1 MPIWL
6 CIVAVILAISVSTVV
21 TYYFASNAF
30 NERYNASLSLL
41 SKQRSLVSA
50 DLGDIYRAMDEI
62 AIQYEDKYIY
72 DVDYKKLADN
82 ILYDFA
88 IETGDRYGAYYTA
101 EDWAEETADSNGN
114 SVGLG
119 IYVTAHF
126 EPGTQIVSDGLT
138 VLLVM
143 EDSPASEAGLMK
155 GDLIKIIDGTAIKG
169 MDYNEAVALSSGEI
183 GTDAHITVERDG
195 SDVEITVHRGKYSAQ
210 TVISNI
216 IEANGA
222 KIGYIKITEFYEITV
237 DQFKNAVKS
246 MLDAG
251 CTGLVYDL
259 RSNPGG
265 YLDAV
270 VNMLDYL
277 VPAGPIVRITDV
289 KGNVET
295 YRSDAK
301 CIENVPMVIL
311 TDGSTASA
319 AELFTSTLRDYKY
332 ATVVGTKTY
341 GKGCGQTFYPMS
353 NGGYV
358 KLTTF
363 LYSPP
368 YSDNYD
374 GIGIYP
380 DVEVDLE
387 GDAAEK
393 NLFLVTYEEDAPL
406 QTAVQILTEN
416 K

>member
-1 MPIWL
+1 MEENQNYNEETTQNIAKTNGKKGGMPIWL

-62 AIQYEDKYIY
+62 AIQYDDKYIY

-270 VNMLDYL
+270 VNMLD
-277 VPAGPIVRITDV
+277 
-289 KGNVET
+289 
-295 YRSDAK
+295 
-301 CIENVPMVIL
+301 
-311 TDGSTASA
+311 
-319 AELFTSTLRDYKY
+319 
-332 ATVVGTKTY
+332 
-341 GKGCGQTFYPMS
+341 
-353 NGGYV
+353 
-358 KLTTF
+358 
-363 LYSPP
+363 
-368 YSDNYD
+368 
-374 GIGIYP
+374 
-380 DVEVDLE
+380 
-387 GDAAEK
+387 
-393 NLFLVTYEEDAPL
+393 
-406 QTAVQILTEN
+406 
-416 K
+416 